1 MKNLF
6 PFLALIVFLIMH
18 LGIYFLLFK
27 RMIKT
32 RFPLLLLKYF
42 LVFNFLGILCYFWGR
57 YYLNIPLSLY
67 FLVSLSIGVAFVLFV
82 FILLGEN
89 V

>member
-42 LVFNFLGILCYFWGR
+42 LVLGIEPTALCTLDKHSTTELHPPASNYF
-57 YYLNIPLSLY
+57 
-67 FLVSLSIGVAFVLFV
+67 
-82 FILLGEN
+82 FITT
-89 V
+89 